1 MTTIADFDIATDL
14 KVEFFLPGGGDNNFI
29 IGISLIGGEN
39 VLAGEGLFYIGTS
52 LIGGDDVLGDA
63 ADYFGFTWQ
72 DLSCTA
78 SQLQLQVGG
87 SIQDQTYFQPEPA
100 KANIRLQTYDYD
112 PNVNPAFRPG
122 TQVRVRLDD
131 GIVDQIIWQGI
142 IDTIGGS
149 YTIEGKNL
157 LNIVAYDSFKQLVNT
172 RIDLFDTETDF
183 PAGWVT
189 PYEQL
194 EIIAE
199 QFGTTMHE
207 DSVDNGGEIPSDLQ
221 TDIIPTSKVNEAI
234 QVGLGI
240 FWIDPATKEFVFIPR
255 PESGEVPEGTYIIGN
270 NHGEANHLC
279 MTDIRT
285 RADGDVVF
293 NSLKVT
299 LKSDSEVSTL
309 VENQDSI
316 DLYGKF
322 AQDVTLNTTDLDEL
336 ERWASAVFNQSP
348 TNLVESVETLT
359 VNRQGTLTE
368 AAFFEP
374 GTLVGVDYSEDV
386 LAIDDYYTIVKV
398 SHYIDPDNWLTTLDL
413 WKEA

>member
-1 MTTIADFDIATDL
+1 MTTIADFDIANDL

-131 GIVDQIIWQGI
+131 GIVDQVIWQGI

-255 PESGEVPEGTYIIGN
+255 PEASTPPAGTYIIGN
-270 NHGEANHLC
+270 NHGDPYHLC

>member
-29 IGISLIGGEN
+29 IGISLIGGSN

-87 SIQDQTYFQPEPA
+87 SVQDQTYFQPEPA

-131 GIVDQIIWQGI
+131 GLVDQVIWQGI

-199 QFGTTMHE
+199 QFGTAMHHS
-207 DSVDNGGEIPSDLQ
+207 SVDNGGEIPSDLQ

-255 PESGEVPEGTYIIGN
+255 PEASTPPAGTYIIGN
-270 NHGEANHLC
+270 NHGDPYHLC
-279 MTDIRT
+279 MTDIST
-285 RADGDVVF
+285 RADGDAVF

-299 LKSDSEVSTL
+299 LASDSGISTL

>member
-255 PESGEVPEGTYIIGN
+255 PESGEVPEGTYP
-270 NHGEANHLC
+270 
-279 MTDIRT
+279 
-285 RADGDVVF
+285 
-293 NSLKVT
+293 K
-299 LKSDSEVSTL
+299 
-309 VENQDSI
+309 
-316 DLYGKF
+316 
-322 AQDVTLNTTDLDEL
+322 EL
-336 ERWASAVFNQSP
+336 
-348 TNLVESVETLT
+348 
-359 VNRQGTLTE
+359 
-368 AAFFEP
+368 FE
-374 GTLVGVDYSEDV
+374 
-386 LAIDDYYTIVKV
+386 
-398 SHYIDPDNWLTTLDL
+398 
-413 WKEA
+413 